1 MGPQDL
7 WRPPIRPSVS
17 FIRHLFRAEA
27 IPIALMTMMRARLE
41 PEAQPTNRKG
51 VAPFPSHETRSIFYK
66 GHRKMETTV
75 WGGRLWTRFCNM
87 FSESSTG
94 RWAELQ
100 LPCCPRKQGEFPEN
114 MLQNLFLH
122 NL

>member
-1 MGPQDL
+1 MDPQFEKRVNHVAPAENGGGWRVSVVDL
-7 WRPPIRPSVS
+7 GTDEVTSD
-17 FIRHLFRAEA
+17 LFRAVLVCNGHYS
-27 IPIALMTMMRARLE
+27 IPAFAE
-41 PEAQPTNRKG
+41 
-51 VAPFPSHETRSIFYK
+51 VANLKEFRGKVPSC
-66 GHRKMETTV
+66 TV
-75 WGGRLWTRFCNM
+75 WGGRLSKRFCNM